1 MFQLKAAYKN
11 EIRGKLAQELDIKN
25 PMLLPKLEKIVISVG
40 AGMYAKDTKIM
51 QNIADTI
58 SLIAGQ
64 KAVITIAKK
73 SVAGFKMREGMPMG
87 VKVTLR
93 GNQMYN
99 FLEKLIVIALPRVKD
114 FRGVPRNGFDGRG
127 NYSFGVNE
135 QLIFPEVV
143 YDDIMVSHGMN
154 ITFVT
159 SARND
164 KEAFK
169 LLELFGLPF
178 AKGRNNG

>member
-1 MFQLKAAYKN
+1 MYALKERYKN
-11 EIRGKLAQELDIKN
+11 EIREELKKALDIKN

-40 AGMYAKDTKIM
+40 AGEYAKEAKIM

-64 KAVITIAKK
+64 KAIITKAKK

-93 GNQMYN
+93 GNMMYN

-114 FRGVPRNGFDGRG
+114 FRGIPRNGFDGRG
-127 NYSFGVNE
+127 NYSFGLNE
-135 QLIFPEVV
+135 QLMFPEVV
-143 YDDIMVSHGMN
+143 YDDIMVTHGMN
-154 ITFVT
+154 ITIVT
-159 SARND
+159 STDDD
-164 KEAFK
+164 KKAFK
-169 LLELFGLPF
+169 LLELLGMPF
-178 AKGRNNG
+178 AKGR

>member
-1 MFQLKAAYKN
+1 MYQLKAVYKN
-11 EIRGKLAQELDIKN
+11 EIRQKLLEELSLKN

-40 AGMYAKDTKIM
+40 AGEYAKDTKVM

-64 KAVITIAKK
+64 RAVITLAKK

-99 FLEKLIVIALPRVKD
+99 FLEKLIVVALPRVKD
-114 FRGVPRNGFDGRG
+114 FRGISRNGFDGRG
-127 NYSFGVNE
+127 NYNFGVNE

-159 SARND
+159 SATND
-164 KEAFK
+164 SDAFK
-169 LLELFGLPF
+169 LLESFGLPF
-178 AKGRNNG
+178 KRKN